1 MLPGFR
7 FLFATV
13 VLAISVLVFG
23 LGAAALLRAAHE
35 EFVSLPSWRLAQQ
48 PVLTPQFE
56 MSGATL
62 AMLRVEALA
71 AKPSPDKS
79 RQQAIIRDIPRDL
92 PDGKPAGMTPDASV
106 LEPTTLVSP
115 PSAPPDEQVT
125 TLNTPNPVA
134 SDAPMEHAKSAPVQP
149 EANKTEQV
157 ATDQAGKTEPAKT
170 EFIKTEPVGTEP
182 TKIELS
188 KAEPIKVSARE
199 TEGAGTPEV
208 KSPNPKTANLGRAD
222 ATAFGPASSE
232 PTSFGSVTAE
242 LKSFLTEASE
252 PRSTERIAIVE
263 RSSEATASATEPM
276 PVVKKNNRATARAI
290 RQRRAA
296 IARARAEARA
306 AQQQQSRQNSDP
318 LGLFSSAPRS

>member
-62 AMLRVEALA
+62 AMLRVEALT

-92 PDGKPAGMTPDASV
+92 PDAKPAGIATQDSGVQDIAAQ
-106 LEPTTLVSP
+106 VSP
-115 PSAPPDEQVT
+115 PKAPLDEQVSA
-125 TLNTPNPVA
+125 LNAQAPAT
-134 SDAPMEHAKSAPVQP
+134 SDAPIEQAKSEPIQP
-149 EANKTEQV
+149 KENKAEQ
-157 ATDQAGKTEPAKT
+157 AAIDPGKTEPVKA
-170 EFIKTEPVGTEP
+170 EFIKTEPARTEPTGIELTKAEP
-182 TKIELS
+182 TKI
-188 KAEPIKVSARE
+188 SASEAVEIR
-199 TEGAGTPEV
+199 TPDV
-208 KSPNPKTANLGRAD
+208 KSVNAKPVDLKRAD
-222 ATAFGPASSE
+222 AKAFEPTSSE

-242 LKSFLTEASE
+242 SKSSATEASE

-276 PVVKKNNRATARAI
+276 PVVKKTNRATARAI

-306 AQQQQSRQNSDP
+306 AQQQPRQNPDP
-318 LGLFSSAPRS
+318 FGLFSTAPRS